1 MTKLKW
7 RPELLREWLDDLT
20 GESGRVFVLTPADL
34 RRVADDALAAHELY
48 GPLAELVRCR
58 ALQEVFGAMQ
68 PGPQRAAIVQ
78 EYLDRVGPAWEAAFK
93 VMSEAERAEVAA

>member
-7 RPELLREWLDDLT
+7 RPELLRAWLDDLT

-58 ALQEVFGAMQ
+58 ALQEVFVAMP
-68 PGPQRAAIVQ
+68 PGPQRAALVQ
-78 EYLDRVGPAWEAAFK
+78 EYLNRVGPAWEAAFK
-93 VMSEAERAEVAA
+93 VAGEAERAEVAA